1 MIKQSH
7 EKHPKQADWPR
18 NSLNA
23 RFDPPRAVY
32 NLQFVVWFIVGKWEV
47 TRVVRGSIWN
57 ISATCSSES
66 RLCSESMLPGDLF
79 KLNPFLHPLGWG
91 VKQLKQK
98 KKTLNSLWNF
108 MMFSMFAHLLYST
121 TRSTRACKI
130 NS

>member
-98 KKTLNSLWNF
+98 KKHWIHCETSWCFQCSLTF
-108 MMFSMFAHLLYST
+108 Y
-121 TRSTRACKI
+121 TRLHAPRAPVK
-130 NS
+130 